1 MILRLRRPALW
12 CRLVL
17 RRRDGEC
24 GSAVVEFVVLG
35 VLMLVPLLYLVM
47 TMARLQAGAYAAS
60 AAAREAARG
69 FVTARTVEAAEPR
82 ALGAASIAFEDQGF
96 RAGEGVLTMECDG
109 TPCLRPEGRIE
120 MVATVTVPLPLVP
133 AFARDLV
140 PLEVPV
146 SASHV
151 AVVDRFRVG
160 P

>member
-1 MILRLRRPALW
+1 MTFVLRRQCARLRRHDE
-12 CRLVL
+12 R
-17 RRRDGEC
+17 

-35 VLMLVPLLYLVM
+35 VLMLVPLIYLVM

-69 FVTARTVEAAEPR
+69 YVTARSPESAEPR
-82 ALGAASIAFEDQGF
+82 ALAAAGIAFADQGF
-96 RAGEGVLTMECDG
+96 AGGQGSLTMECDG
-109 TPCLRPEGRIE
+109 SPCLRPEGRIE
-120 MVATVTVPLPLVP
+120 LVATVTVPLPLVP

-151 AVVDRFRVG
+151 AVVDRFRAQR
-160 P
+160 

>member
-1 MILRLRRPALW
+1 MSLG
-12 CRLVL
+12 L
-17 RRRDGEC
+17 RRRWRRLRPRGEA
-24 GSAVVEFVVLG
+24 GSAVVEFVVLA
-35 VLMLVPLLYLVM
+35 VLMLVPLIYLVM

-69 FVTARTVEAAEPR
+69 YVTARSAEPR
-82 ALGAASIAFEDQGF
+82 ALAAAGIAFEDQGF
-96 RAGEGVLTMECDG
+96 GGGQGVLTMQCDG
-109 TPCLRPEGRIE
+109 APCLRPEGRIE
-120 MVATVTVPLPLVP
+120 VVATVTVPLPFVP

-151 AVVDRFRVG
+151 GVVDRFRAQ

>member
-1 MILRLRRPALW
+1 MILRLRRHW
-12 CRLVL
+12 TRI
-17 RRRDGEC
+17 RRRDER

-35 VLMLVPLLYLVM
+35 VLMLVPLVYLVM
-47 TMARLQAGAYAAS
+47 TTARLQAGAYAAS

-69 FVTARTVEAAEPR
+69 FVTATSPESAEPR
-82 ALGAASIAFEDQGF
+82 AMAAAGIAFEDQGF
-96 RAGEGVLTMECDG
+96 GGGQGKLALGCDG
-109 TPCLRPEGRIE
+109 SPCLRPDGRIE
-120 MVATVTVPLPLVP
+120 VVATVTVPLPLVP

-151 AVVDRFRVG
+151 AVVDRFRAG

>member
-1 MILRLRRPALW
+1 MILRLRRHW
-12 CRLVL
+12 TRI
-17 RRRDGEC
+17 RRRDER

-35 VLMLVPLLYLVM
+35 VLMLVPLVYLVM
-47 TMARLQAGAYAAS
+47 TTARLQAGAYSAS

-69 FVTARTVEAAEPR
+69 FVTATSPESAEPR
-82 ALGAASIAFEDQGF
+82 AMAAAGIAFEDQGF
-96 RAGEGVLTMECDG
+96 GGGQGKLALGCDG
-109 TPCLRPEGRIE
+109 SPCLRPDGRIE
-120 MVATVTVPLPLVP
+120 VVATVTVPLPLVP

-151 AVVDRFRVG
+151 AVVDRFRAG